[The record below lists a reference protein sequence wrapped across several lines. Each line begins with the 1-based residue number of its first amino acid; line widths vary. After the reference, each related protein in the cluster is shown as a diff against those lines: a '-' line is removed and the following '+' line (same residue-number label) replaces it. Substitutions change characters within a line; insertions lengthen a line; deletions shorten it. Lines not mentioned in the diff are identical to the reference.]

1 MIGCSLLVHRC
12 CFVKIDFSRFFSSKY
27 LWFFHTLPERC
38 CDTMVFIHPTGPVC
52 THFFG
57 PVFSHPFGRIDIR
70 TCFQPEVEKRIVSQH
85 MCHVHFGNPDQ
96 HSGLDIY
103 MIYNFETLCMLVKM
117 VSFSLYSSYI
127 LTDKHTH
134 TKSKII

>member
-70 TCFQPEVEKRIVSQH
+70 TCFQPEVEKRICTVYTPQKIYKHRRAFYWKSR
-85 MCHVHFGNPDQ
+85 NLYLEY
-96 HSGLDIY
+96 HSICV
-103 MIYNFETLCMLVKM
+103 T
-117 VSFSLYSSYI
+117 YI
-127 LTDKHTH
+127 LVILT
-134 TKSKII
+134 SIQG

>member
-70 TCFQPEVEKRIVSQH
+70 TCFQPEVEKRICTLH
-85 MCHVHFGNPDQ
+85 RKYTNTEGHFIGNHATLYLEY
-96 HSGLDIY
+96 HSICV
-103 MIYNFETLCMLVKM
+103 T
-117 VSFSLYSSYI
+117 YI
-127 LTDKHTH
+127 LVILT
-134 TKSKII
+134 SIQG